1 MYGPDRVVAKVG
13 DVRTKENLLTGRRP
27 YKATA
32 EIQIQWYKCHTSRSG
47 KTSQTDSRH
56 PIDVTNRLKGDK
68 EILSNIQLYRKFED
82 ELEPKGIEWDAT
94 CDGHDMIMDTYEK

>member
-32 EIQIQWYKCHTSRSG
+32 EIQIHSINVTPAEVEKQAK
-47 KTSQTDSRH
+47 QTVD
-56 PIDVTNRLKGDK
+56 
-68 EILSNIQLYRKFED
+68 IQSTLQIGARETRKPYQIFN
-82 ELEPKGIEWDAT
+82 
-94 CDGHDMIMDTYEK
+94 

>member
-32 EIQIQWYKCHTSRSG
+32 EIQIQRYKCHTSRSG
-47 KTSQTDSRH
+47 KTSQTDSRY
-56 PIDVTNRLKGDK
+56 PIDVTNRLKGNK
-68 EILSNIQLYRKFED
+68 EILSSIQLYRKFED
-82 ELEPKGIEWDAT
+82 ELEPK
-94 CDGHDMIMDTYEK
+94 MDRVGYNMR

>member
-32 EIQIQWYKCHTSRSG
+32 EIQIHSINVTPAEPEKQTKQTVDIQSTLQIGSRETKKSYQTFNYIESL
-47 KTSQTDSRH
+47 KT
-56 PIDVTNRLKGDK
+56 N
-68 EILSNIQLYRKFED
+68 
-82 ELEPKGIEWDAT
+82 
-94 CDGHDMIMDTYEK
+94 

>member
-13 DVRTKENLLTGRRP
+13 DVRTKENLLTGRCP

-32 EIQIQWYKCHTSRSG
+32 EIQIQWYKCHASRSG

-56 PIDVTNRLKGDK
+56 PIDVTNRRKGNK
-68 EILSNIQLYRKFED
+68 KTLSNIQLDIKFED
-82 ELEPKGIEWDAT
+82 ELEPQWIEWNTT
-94 CDGHDMIMDTYEK
+94 CDKHEIIMDTYEK

>member
-13 DVRTKENLLTGRRP
+13 DVCTKENLLTGRRP

-47 KTSQTDSRH
+47 KTSQIDSRH
-56 PIDVTNRLKGDK
+56 PIVTNRLKGDK

-94 CDGHDMIMDTYEK
+94 CDGHDVIMDTYEK